1 MRLLT
6 YLLFALTAASAT
18 AVDVPWPDREVWP
31 QSPQARHIA
40 QAIYLT
46 DYQGNNIAV
55 VDAGGS
61 ITQRTDYYPPEL
73 TFVGH
78 SQGGGQAAAAS
89 MATGRKAIT
98 FNPASVSLC
107 TKLRFNLSSAQNITN
122 YRTVGYYWKSDLFHS
137 EIIIGGDPLN
147 NIQDNLGLHAPGNT
161 KYIII
166 GIMNPLKSHSIN
178 TIIDNLK

>member
-1 MRLLT
+1 M
-6 YLLFALTAASAT
+6 
-18 AVDVPWPDREVWP
+18 
-31 QSPQARHIA
+31 
-40 QAIYLT
+40 
-46 DYQGNNIAV
+46 

-61 ITQRTDYYPPEL
+61 ITQRTDYYPTEI

-161 KYIII
+161 KYIKI